1 MARGSS
7 PYFPPIHSG
16 LSAYFPPIGRTEVG
30 KYLQTTSAHVRR
42 WPALAGRISS
52 AGRTC
57 PANRTS
63 GQKWAILGSNHAGG
77 FRLGDVPHACWTW
90 VISGSLR
97 FAQNGTLNGT
107 SGPCC
112 NLRVQ
117 RGSGPTP
124 EAAIEVAR
132 KGPVAGLALPALC
145 WNYAEA

>member
-1 MARGSS
+1 ML
-7 PYFPPIHSG
+7 SG
-16 LSAYFPPIGRTEVG
+16 PATKKPRD
-30 KYLQTTSAHVRR
+30 LQGFRE
-42 WPALAGRISS
+42 
-52 AGRTC
+52 
-57 PANRTS
+57 
-63 GQKWAILGSNHAGG
+63 WAILGSNQAVGL
-77 FRLGDVPHACWTW
+77 RLGDVPRGCWAR

-107 SGPCC
+107 LGPCC